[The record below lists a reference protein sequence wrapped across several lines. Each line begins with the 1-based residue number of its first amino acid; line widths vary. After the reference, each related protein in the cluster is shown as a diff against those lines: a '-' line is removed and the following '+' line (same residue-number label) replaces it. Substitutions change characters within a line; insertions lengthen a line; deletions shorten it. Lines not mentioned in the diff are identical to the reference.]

1 MRVVLGGRSVLM
13 TIEAMLLLAVLS
25 RVLALT
31 RSEDTR
37 PAVARVVSIARGLRR
52 GRRAA

>member
-1 MRVVLGGRSVLM
+1 VLM
-13 TIEAMLLLAVLS
+13 TIEAMLLFAVLG

-31 RSEDTR
+31 RREDTR
-37 PAVARVVSIARGLRR
+37 PAVARMLSTSRCLRR

>member
-1 MRVVLGGRSVLM
+1 M

-25 RVLALT
+25 RVLALA
-31 RSEDTR
+31 RSEGTR
-37 PAVARVVSIARGLRR
+37 PAVARVLSISRCLRR